1 MRWHVNLSNLC
12 AFHLKFCFCV
22 LPSMVYVHAVPCGG
36 VVEPE
41 RRGGWS
47 SWGGRCFGVGREL
60 RASPAA
66 GSVFSLYC
74 LFTLEEERMKQPQV
88 LIHLQII
95 FFQLRER
102 KAWFWALF
110 LTIYGL
116 FELGYMN
123 SYSNI
128 FPVSFPG
135 LLGGCI
141 SQCLWKMLHTD
152 SEASVRTPL
161 SFGIMVPYYWYLLTP
176 ITLVLWFQGSLKQ
189 Y

>member
-1 MRWHVNLSNLC
+1 
-12 AFHLKFCFCV
+12 
-22 LPSMVYVHAVPCGG
+22 MVYVHAVPCGG
-36 VVEPE
+36 DVEPE
-41 RRGGWS
+41 RRGGQC
-47 SWGGRCFGVGREL
+47 SWGGRGFGVGREL

-74 LFTLEEERMKQPQV
+74 LFMLEEERMKQPQV

-95 FFQLRER
+95 LFQLGEW
-102 KAWFWALF
+102 KTWFWALF
-110 LTIYGL
+110 LAIYGL

-141 SQCLWKMLHTD
+141 GQCLWKCCTQTVKHPLGHHSHLGSCFSITD
-152 SEASVRTPL
+152 TCWHL
-161 SFGIMVPYYWYLLTP
+161 SSWCYGFKWVSSSIKYIVLSIYLLLLNLF
-176 ITLVLWFQGSLKQ
+176 IIKFI
-189 Y
+189 YY